1 MSRTRLFVLFS
12 VVACAGAVASPPAD
26 QAPFSRPQQL
36 VDIGG
41 RRLHLYCSGT
51 GSPTVVFDAPSAD
64 AGWSWHGVQPA
75 IARRTRA
82 CVYDRAGLGYSDP
95 SPLPGASGNAVT
107 DLHKLL
113 QAAGIAPPY
122 VLVGSSYGGGN
133 VQLYTYRHPE
143 QVRGLVLVEPQHEDE
158 VARLDKASQGKW
170 SQLTAAQAAIWP
182 YCVAAAEKGF
192 VPGSEPFVQCTGG
205 IQPIYGRQLAAARLA
220 VETSPAYWHAAA
232 SEEAHFDVSRGE
244 LGAARRPFGDLPLVV
259 LTRGVSPFAV
269 PGKPQSELNKAAER
283 ENEAMHK
290 EVAALSS
297 RGSQRVVPGA
307 GHIIQ
312 QDRPEAVVKAITDVL
327 DMLRP

>member
-1 MSRTRLFVLFS
+1 MSRSCLSVLFS
-12 VVACAGAVASPPAD
+12 LVACGGAVASPIAD
-26 QAPFSRPQQL
+26 QVAFSHPQQM

-41 RRLHLYCSGT
+41 RRLHLYCNGT

-64 AGWSWHGVQPA
+64 AGWSWHAVQPA

-95 SPLPGASGNAVT
+95 SPLPGTSGNAVA

-113 QAAGIAPPY
+113 QTAGIAPPY
-122 VLVGSSYGGGN
+122 VLVGTSYGGGN
-133 VQLYTYRHPE
+133 VQLYTYRYPE
-143 QVRGLVLVEPQHEDE
+143 QVRGLVLVEPEHEDE
-158 VARLDKASQGKW
+158 MARLDRASQGRW

-182 YCVAAAEKGF
+182 QCVAAAEKGF
-192 VPGSEPFVQCTGG
+192 VPGSEAFLQCTGG
-205 IQPIYGRQLAAARLA
+205 IQPVYGRELAAARLA
-220 VETSPAYWHAAA
+220 VETSPGYWHAAA
-232 SEEAHFDVSRGE
+232 SEQAHFDVSRAE
-244 LGAARRPFGDLPLVV
+244 LGAARRSYGDLPLVV

-269 PGKPQSELNKAAER
+269 PGKPQSELNKATER
-283 ENEAMHK
+283 ENMAMHK

-312 QDRPEAVVKAITDVL
+312 QDRPEAVVRAITDVL
-327 DMLRP
+327 DELRP

>member
-1 MSRTRLFVLFS
+1 MTRFRLTVFFS
-12 VVACAGAVASPPAD
+12 VVACGSAVASPLAE
-26 QAPFSRPQQL
+26 QVAFSHPQQM

-64 AGWSWHGVQPA
+64 AGWSWHAVQPA
-75 IARRTRA
+75 VARRTRA

-95 SPLPGASGNAVT
+95 SPLPGTSGNAVA
-107 DLHKLL
+107 DLHTLL
-113 QAAGIAPPY
+113 QKAGIAPPY
-122 VLVGSSYGGGN
+122 VLVGTSYGGGN

-143 QVRGLVLVEPQHEDE
+143 QVQGLVLVEPQHENE
-158 VARLDKASQGKW
+158 IARLDKASQGKW
-170 SQLTAAQAAIWP
+170 SQLSAAQAAIWP

-192 VPGSEPFVQCTGG
+192 VPGGEAFVQCTGG
-205 IQPIYGRQLAAARLA
+205 IQPIYGRQLTAARLA
-220 VETSPAYWHAAA
+220 AETSVSYWHAAA
-232 SEEAHFDVSRGE
+232 SEEAHFDVSRAE

-269 PGKPQSELNKAAER
+269 PGKPQSELNKATER
-283 ENEAMHK
+283 ENLAMHK
-290 EVAALSS
+290 ELAALSS

-312 QDRPEAVVKAITDVL
+312 QDRPEAVVRAISDVL
-327 DMLRP
+327 DGLRP

>member
-1 MSRTRLFVLFS
+1 MPRFRLTVFFS
-12 VVACAGAVASPPAD
+12 VVACGSAVASPLAE
-26 QAPFSRPQQL
+26 QVAFSHPQQM

-51 GSPTVVFDAPSAD
+51 GSPTVVLDAPSAD
-64 AGWSWHGVQPA
+64 AGWSWHAVQPA
-75 IARRTRA
+75 VARRTRA

-95 SPLPGASGNAVT
+95 SPLPGTSGNAVA
-107 DLHKLL
+107 DLHTLL
-113 QAAGIAPPY
+113 QKAGIAPPY
-122 VLVGSSYGGGN
+122 VLVGTSYGGGN

-158 VARLDKASQGKW
+158 IARLDKASQGKW
-170 SQLTAAQAAIWP
+170 SQLSAAQAAIWP

-192 VPGSEPFVQCTGG
+192 VPGGEAFVQCTGG
-205 IQPIYGRQLAAARLA
+205 IQPIYGRQLTAARLA
-220 VETSPAYWHAAA
+220 AETSVSYWHAAA
-232 SEEAHFDVSRGE
+232 SEEAHFDVSRAE

-269 PGKPQSELNKAAER
+269 PGKPQSELNKATER
-283 ENEAMHK
+283 ENLAMHK
-290 EVAALSS
+290 ELAALSS

-312 QDRPEAVVKAITDVL
+312 QDRPESVVRAISDVL
-327 DMLRP
+327 DGLRP

>member
-1 MSRTRLFVLFS
+1 MSRSRLFVLFS
-12 VVACAGAVASPPAD
+12 VAACTGAVASPLED
-26 QAPFSRPQQL
+26 QAAFSLPQQM
-36 VDIGG
+36 VDVGG

-64 AGWSWHGVQPA
+64 AGWSWYTVQPA

-95 SPLPGASGNAVT
+95 SPLPGTSGNAVA

-113 QAAGIAPPY
+113 QTAGIAPPY
-122 VLVGSSYGGGN
+122 VLVGTSYGGGN
-133 VQLYTYRHPE
+133 VQLYAYRHPQE
-143 QVRGLVLVEPQHEDE
+143 VQGLVLVEPEHEDE
-158 VARLDKASQGKW
+158 MARLDKASQGKW
-170 SQLTAAQAAIWP
+170 SQFAAAQAAIWP
-182 YCVAAAEKGF
+182 QCVAAAGKGF
-192 VPGSEPFVQCTGG
+192 VPGSEAFNQCTGG
-205 IQPIYGRQLAAARLA
+205 IQPVYGRQLAAARLA
-220 VETSPAYWHAAA
+220 VETSPSYWHAAA
-232 SEEAHFDVSRGE
+232 SEEAHFDVSRAE
-244 LGAARRPFGDLPLVV
+244 LGAARRSFGDLPLVV

-269 PGKPQSELNKAAER
+269 PGKPQSALNKATER
-283 ENEAMHK
+283 ANEAMHK

-307 GHIIQ
+307 GHIVQ